1 LIRADE
7 VSGRRRRRRD
17 FSMLKMAIVA
27 MTIVGCDCDAKMCEF
42 IRDEQPQWSTM
53 AECEAAL
60 KTRIVRDQHENY
72 PMVIAVCSV
81 PDQNQRDLA
90 MAAYHEAAKA
100 RTAAET
106 TIAAD
111 DEPTRIELVV
121 SGGRAVVSRTADGY
135 AAARDTLGRV
145 ARGTFS
151 LAADSVKWMADTTV
165 TSVKSVW

>member
-1 LIRADE
+1 
-7 VSGRRRRRRD
+7 
-17 FSMLKMAIVA
+17 MLKMAIVA

-72 PMVIAVCSV
+72 PTVIAVCSV

-106 TIAAD
+106 TVASD
-111 DEPTRIELVV
+111 GESTRIETIV
-121 SGGRAVVSRTADGY
+121 SGGRAMVSRTTDGY
-135 AAARDTLGRV
+135 ATVRDTIGR
-145 ARGTFS
+145 AAKGTFS
-151 LAADSVKWMADTTV
+151 LAAGSVRWMADTTV
-165 TSVKSVW
+165 TAVRSAW